1 MELEEECQVKGS
13 RNEVSLVRVKAL
25 TGNSYID
32 DQIMEIVIP
41 DRRGIRRIG
50 KSRGWILNV
59 ISGTN

>member
-1 MELEEECQVKGS
+1 MKGS

-59 ISGTN
+59 ISGTH